1 MVVNRDIP
9 VDNSTLAVDNV
20 ATGVDSRPGRAAGH
34 PTGWGRP
41 ILTLTVPI
49 VHLYLPAHL
58 AEVLREG
65 AD

>member
-1 MVVNRDIP
+1 MVDNLGIP

-20 ATGVDSRPGRAAGH
+20 ATGVDSWPRLVGA
-34 PTGWGRP
+34 TGCRP

-49 VHLYLPAHL
+49 IHLYLPAHL